1 VTERMKPKDYQKAA
15 QKASGQQPETA
26 ILRAVRDYLRVQGWL
41 CIRMQQ
47 GIGSHKGIADLYCL
61 KDGRSVWLEIKT
73 PTGKQ
78 SRHQEA
84 FQDQVRN
91 YGGEYAIARSL
102 DDVMSW

>member
-1 VTERMKPKDYQKAA
+1 VTERMKPGDYQKAA

-41 CIRMQQ
+41 CVRMQQ
-47 GIGSHKGIADLYCL
+47 GMGSHKGIADLYCL

-78 SRHQEA
+78 STYQKQFQADVEA
-84 FQDQVRN
+84 
-91 YGGEYAIARSL
+91 YGGEYKVARSL

>member
-1 VTERMKPKDYQKAA
+1 MTERMKPGDYQKAA

-41 CIRMQQ
+41 CVRMQQ
-47 GIGSHKGIADLYCL
+47 GMGSHKGIADLYCL

-78 SRHQEA
+78 SRYQKA
-84 FQDQVRN
+84 FQGDVEA
-91 YGGEYAIARSL
+91 YGGEYVVVRAV
-102 DDVMSW
+102 DDVMGW

>member
-1 VTERMKPKDYQKAA
+1 MTERMKPKDYQKAA
-15 QKASGQQPETA
+15 QKASGQQPETG

-41 CIRMQQ
+41 VIRQQQ
-47 GIGSHKGIADLYCL
+47 GMGSHKGIADLYCL

-78 SRHQEA
+78 SRYQQTFQADVEA
-84 FQDQVRN
+84 
-91 YGGEYAIARSL
+91 YGGEYVVARSV